1 MFTHRLL
8 SALHRRKLRKLL
20 FAVLFLLAFLICWS
34 LLTIIVLVIQDKIT
48 DYAEEISTNKKSYMG
63 REIQIIVGHY
73 NGNLAKDKL
82 SNLTVEQLNANNYA
96 PIAGAGEDGRPVKL
110 SEADERLSDDTFGIN
125 QFNLVASDRIAL
137 NRTLPDIRKHQ
148 CRTKIYLPFSEL
160 PTTSVIIVY
169 HNEAFSALM
178 RTVMSVILR
187 SSPEIL
193 KEIILVDDF
202 STRRFLKAE
211 LDKFVAQLNVR
222 IKVIRANER
231 VGLIRARL
239 MGAKEAEGDVLTFL
253 DSHCECTEGWIEPLL
268 ARIKENRKAVVCPV
282 IDVINERTFAYQ
294 KGIELFRG
302 GFNWNLQFRWYAVP
316 PEIIKSRRDDPTK
329 PIISPTMAGGLFSID
344 RKYFEE
350 IGTYDQEMDI
360 WGGENIEISLRI
372 WQCGGRI
379 EILPCS
385 HVGHVFRRASPHDF
399 PNRKSGIILNSN
411 LLRVA
416 EVWMDEWKFHFYK
429 TAPQAYKI
437 RETVDV
443 SDRIEL
449 RKRLHCKSFKWFL
462 DNVWKDHFL
471 PQPGSVFGRVIHS
484 KSQIGNLN
492 GCLYWTVPLGESM
505 KIAAMHN
512 CSAPERNCLVARTGE
527 FGSKQTSIIV
537 ARCTLGFDIWQLWLF
552 TEEGQLKTDEHL
564 CLSAYQPVQGPR
576 NWKVQLKEC
585 GQYESEYWD
594 YSFDRK
600 SFYHRKSGLCLDQ
613 PSEDRNDHRAM
624 HILKPTLNRCSRGGL
639 DQQWILK
646 EVHWLSNNQPSE
658 DRNDHRAMHILKP
671 TLNRCSRGGL
681 DQQWILKE
689 VHWLSNSITSSLH

>member
-512 CSAPERNCLVARTGE
+512 CSAPE
-527 FGSKQTSIIV
+527 S
-537 ARCTLGFDIWQLWLF
+537 FDHTELWLF

>member
-471 PQPGSVFGRVIHS
+471 PQPGSVFGRIS
-484 KSQIGNLN
+484 
-492 GCLYWTVPLGESM
+492 
-505 KIAAMHN
+505 HN
-512 CSAPERNCLVARTGE
+512 ISGNCLVARTGE

-646 EVHWLSNNQPSE
+646 EVHWLSN
-658 DRNDHRAMHILKP
+658 
-671 TLNRCSRGGL
+671 
-681 DQQWILKE
+681 
-689 VHWLSNSITSSLH
+689 SITSSLH

>member
-1 MFTHRLL
+1 MDT
-8 SALHRRKLRKLL
+8 
-20 FAVLFLLAFLICWS
+20 
-34 LLTIIVLVIQDKIT
+34 QIT
-48 DYAEEISTNKKSYMG
+48 DYVEEVSTDKNAYLNRG
-63 REIQIIVGHY
+63 IQIVVGHY

-82 SNLTVEQLNANNYA
+82 SNLTAEQLNANNYA
-96 PIAGAGEDGRPVKL
+96 PIIGAGEDGRPVKL
-110 SEADERLSDDTFGIN
+110 NEADERLSDDTFAIN
-125 QFNLVASDRIAL
+125 QFNLVVSDRIAL
-137 NRTLPDIRKHQ
+137 NRSLPDIRKHQ
-148 CRTKIYLPFSEL
+148 CRIKTYSPPSEL

-169 HNEAFSALM
+169 HNEAFSTLM

-187 SSPEIL
+187 SPHENL

-202 STRRFLKAE
+202 STRTFLKAE
-211 LDKFVAQLNVR
+211 LDEFVAQLNIH

-253 DSHCECTEGWIEPLL
+253 DSHCECTKGWLEPLL

-282 IDVINERTFAYQ
+282 IDVINEQTFAYQ

-302 GFNWNLQFRWYAVP
+302 GFNWNLQFRWYALP
-316 PEIIKSRRDDPTK
+316 PEMIKSRSDDPTK
-329 PIISPTMAGGLFSID
+329 PIVSPTMAGGLFSID

-350 IGTYDQEMDI
+350 IGTYDHEMDI

-399 PNRKSGIILNSN
+399 PGRKSGTILNSN

-429 TAPQAYKI
+429 TAPQAYKM
-437 RETVDV
+437 RETIDV
-443 SDRIEL
+443 SDRVEL

-471 PQPGSVFGRVIHS
+471 PQPGNAFGRVIHS
-484 KSQIGNLN
+484 KSQIVGLN
-492 GCLYWTVPLGESM
+492 GCLHWTVPLGES
-505 KIAAMHN
+505 IRVATMHN
-512 CSAPERNCLVARTGE
+512 CSAPETFDRTEISHSTSGNCLVARTGE
-527 FGSKQTSIIV
+527 PGTKQSTIMM
-537 ARCTLGFDIWQLWLF
+537 ARCTLGFDMWQLWLF
-552 TEEGQLKTDEHL
+552 THEGQLKTDEHL
-564 CLSAYQPVQGPR
+564 CLSAYQPIQEPR

-594 YSFDRK
+594 YNFHRK

-613 PSEDRNDHRAM
+613 PFEDPNDYRAM
-624 HILKPTLNRCSRGGL
+624 HVLKPTLKKCTRGEL
-639 DQQWILK
+639 NQQWTLN
-646 EVHWLSNNQPSE
+646 EVQWLSDNAIS
-658 DRNDHRAMHILKP
+658 
-671 TLNRCSRGGL
+671 TL
-681 DQQWILKE
+681 
-689 VHWLSNSITSSLH
+689 H

>member
-1 MFTHRLL
+1 M
-8 SALHRRKLRKLL
+8 
-20 FAVLFLLAFLICWS
+20 
-34 LLTIIVLVIQDKIT
+34 IT
-48 DYAEEISTNKKSYMG
+48 DYVEAVSTDTNSYLG
-63 REIQIIVGHY
+63 RGIQIVVGHY
-73 NGNLAKDKL
+73 NGNLARDKL
-82 SNLTVEQLNANNYA
+82 SNLTAGKFLLNFEQLNANNYA
-96 PIAGAGEDGRPVKL
+96 PITGAGEDGRPVKL
-110 SEADERLSDDTFGIN
+110 SEADERLSDDTFAIN
-125 QFNLVASDRIAL
+125 QFNLVVSDRIAL
-137 NRTLPDIRKHQ
+137 NRSLPDIRKHQ
-148 CRTKIYLPFSEL
+148 CRAKTYLPSSEL

-169 HNEAFSALM
+169 HNEAFSTLM

-187 SSPEIL
+187 SPHENL

-202 STRRFLKAE
+202 STRTFLKAE
-211 LDKFVAQLNVR
+211 LDNFVAQLGTH

-239 MGAKEAEGDVLTFL
+239 IGATEAKGDVLTFL
-253 DSHCECTEGWIEPLL
+253 DSHCECTKGWMEPLL

-302 GFNWNLQFRWYAVP
+302 GFNWNLQFRWYALP
-316 PEIIKSRRDDPTK
+316 PEMIKSRSNDPTK

-350 IGTYDQEMDI
+350 IGTYDHEMNI
-360 WGGENIEISLRI
+360 WGGENIEISLRV

-399 PNRKSGIILNSN
+399 PSHKSGTILNSN

-416 EVWMDEWKFHFYK
+416 EVWMDEWKFHFYR
-429 TAPQAYKI
+429 TAPQVYKM

-443 SDRIEL
+443 SDRVEL

-471 PQPGSVFGRVIHS
+471 PQPGSAFGRVIHS
-484 KSQIGNLN
+484 RSQIGGLN
-492 GCLYWTVPLGESM
+492 GCLHWTVPLGESM
-505 KIAAMHN
+505 RVATMHN
-512 CSAPERNCLVARTGE
+512 CSAPESFDRTE
-527 FGSKQTSIIV
+527 
-537 ARCTLGFDIWQLWLF
+537 LWLF
-552 TEEGQLKTDEHL
+552 TKEGQMKTDEHL

-594 YSFDRK
+594 YNFHRK

-613 PSEDRNDHRAM
+613 PFEDPNDYHAL
-624 HILKPTLNRCSRGGL
+624 HILKPTLNRCTRGGL
-639 DQQWILK
+639 NQVNLFHFENFRNRSKIL
-646 EVHWLSNNQPSE
+646 V
-658 DRNDHRAMHILKP
+658 
-671 TLNRCSRGGL
+671 
-681 DQQWILKE
+681 
-689 VHWLSNSITSSLH
+689 LH

>member
-1 MFTHRLL
+1 M
-8 SALHRRKLRKLL
+8 K
-20 FAVLFLLAFLICWS
+20 
-34 LLTIIVLVIQDKIT
+34 
-48 DYAEEISTNKKSYMG
+48 
-63 REIQIIVGHY
+63 
-73 NGNLAKDKL
+73 
-82 SNLTVEQLNANNYA
+82 QLNANNYA
-96 PIAGAGEDGRPVKL
+96 PIVGAGEDGRPVRL
-110 SEADERLSDDTFGIN
+110 NEADERLSDETFGIN

-148 CRTKIYLPFSEL
+148 CRTKIYSPPSEL

-169 HNEAFSALM
+169 HNEAFSTLM

-187 SSPEIL
+187 SPKENL
-193 KEIILVDDF
+193 KEVILVDDF
-202 STRRFLKAE
+202 STRTFLKDE
-211 LDKFVAQLNVR
+211 LDRFVAKLSVR
-222 IKVIRANER
+222 VKVIRADQR

-253 DSHCECTEGWIEPLL
+253 DSHCECSKGWLEPLL

-302 GFNWNLQFRWYAVP
+302 GFNWNLQFRWYALP
-316 PEIIKSRRDDPTK
+316 PEMVKSRSEDPTK
-329 PIISPTMAGGLFSID
+329 PIVSPTMAGGLFSID

-350 IGTYDQEMDI
+350 IGTYDHEMDI

-399 PNRKSGIILNSN
+399 PGRKSGVILNTN

-429 TAPQAYKI
+429 TAPRTFRCSIEKNYKNNLRGILCDNGAKVCYTTKVAKSVKAYKM

-443 SDRIEL
+443 SDRVEL

-471 PQPGSVFGRVIHS
+471 PQPGSAFGRVIHS
-484 KSQIGNLN
+484 KSQIGGLN
-492 GCLYWTVPLGESM
+492 GCLHWTVPLGESM

-512 CSAPERNCLVARTGE
+512 CSAVESFDRTE
-527 FGSKQTSIIV
+527 
-537 ARCTLGFDIWQLWLF
+537 LWLF
-552 TEEGQLKTDEHL
+552 TEEGQMKTDEHL

-594 YSFDRK
+594 YNFDRK

-613 PSEDRNDHRAM
+613 PSEDLNDHHAIN
-624 HILKPTLNRCSRGGL
+624 ILKPTLSRCTRGGL
-639 DQQWILK
+639 DQVNLFYFEK
-646 EVHWLSNNQPSE
+646 F
-658 DRNDHRAMHILKP
+658 RNR
-671 TLNRCSRGGL
+671 
-681 DQQWILKE
+681 
-689 VHWLSNSITSSLH
+689 